1 MDDEPK
7 LTNREKVVRRRT
19 ELRETIRQAAI
30 EEFALHG
37 FAGASTLGIAQR
49 AGLSKPQLHYY
60 ISSKEELYDEVL
72 EHILI
77 EWRRIYPPSIDPDH
91 PADFIRDYVRR
102 KIEYVIDNP
111 SVSRLFANEVIAGA
125 PFMSRRW
132 GPFLANIRKQSKVIQ
147 SWVDEGLI
155 KPVDPL
161 LFQVHLWAVT
171 QNYADF
177 SAQVDALLQLRQGD
191 KPDRAHIIEEV
202 TTLFLRAC
210 GLDEKRTNTG

>member
-7 LTNREKVVRRRT
+7 LTNREKVARRRN
-19 ELRETIRQAAI
+19 ELRETIRRAAI

-37 FAGASTLGIAQR
+37 FAGSSTLAIAQR

-60 ISSKEELYDEVL
+60 ISSKEELYEEAL
-72 EHILI
+72 EHILG
-77 EWRRIYPPSIDPDH
+77 EWRRIYPPAIDPDR
-91 PADFIRDYVRR
+91 PAAFIRDYVRR
-102 KIEYVIDNP
+102 KIEYVLDNP
-111 SVSRLFANEVIAGA
+111 SISRLFANEVIAGA

-132 GPFLANIRKQSKVIQ
+132 GPFLANIRKQGKVIQ
-147 SWVDEGLI
+147 SWVDRGLI

-177 SAQVDALLQLRQGD
+177 SAQVGALLQLRPGEKAD
-191 KPDRAHIIEEV
+191 KAHVVDEV

-210 GLDEKRTNTG
+210 GLDETAS